1 MSPHIT
7 KSTSIAE
14 RRRLP
19 RIAAEGTVEILF
31 DDPLPVTVHAELVDV
46 SDSGLRASHDSKRL
60 VPGLIVRL
68 NRNAE
73 SRRARVIWTHVQ
85 DGRRLSGF
93 LLL

>member
-1 MSPHIT
+1 MT
-7 KSTSIAE
+7 KSTSVAE

-19 RIAAEGTVEILF
+19 RQAADGFVDVSF
-31 DDPLPVTVHAELVDV
+31 DDPLPVTVRAELVDT

-68 NRNAE
+68 DRSAH
-73 SRRARVIWTHVQ
+73 SQRARVVWTHVL
-85 DGRRLSGF
+85 DGRRVSGF

>member
-1 MSPHIT
+1 MT
-7 KSTSIAE
+7 KATSVAE

-19 RIAAEGTVEILF
+19 RVAADGSVDISF

-68 NRNAE
+68 DRAAKTQ
-73 SRRARVIWTHVQ
+73 RARVVWTHVQ
-85 DGRRLSGF
+85 DGRRVSGF